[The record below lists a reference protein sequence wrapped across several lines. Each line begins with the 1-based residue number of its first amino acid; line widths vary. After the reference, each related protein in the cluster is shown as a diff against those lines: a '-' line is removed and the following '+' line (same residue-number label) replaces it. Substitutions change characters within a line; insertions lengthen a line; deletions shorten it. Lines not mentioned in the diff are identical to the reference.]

1 MSWPCC
7 PVCKNLPTHRHVD
20 CCPWEAM
27 EKRAKE
33 LEDRCDTLTWLV
45 KMLDERTIGSMRF

>member
-20 CCPWEAM
+20 GCPWEAM

-33 LEDRCDTLTWLV
+33 LEDRCDTLTRLV